1 MKGKDLGRGLNAG
14 RRRARRTLFAAV
26 ALWCTTAPGSAAAQS
41 VRARLQKADTLRDSA
56 MVRVEVNAVKL
67 QQMIREFLASREMEQ
82 AIGMSLK
89 EAARGQQVDARRMKE
104 LADSMGRIARRN
116 TGLMTQIE
124 MQCTGEESLPAGY
137 LGVVFDQQMVSQREN
152 EPALYQLGTIE
163 TVQPGSPAERAG
175 IRSGDVLLSIGGVDA
190 RKPIMLGTI
199 LKPGAKLQVRLQRA
213 GTTKDVTV
221 LIEKRPE
228 GFGSDCA
235 TMEQLIAPERVAPAI
250 MFHKFDRHATGTA
263 RPGAASTS
271 PADVFMPAIPP
282 GAFTFGFTTGQNPGV
297 AGAIL
302 MPLDD
307 DWRQSL
313 GVDNGLLVIKVVL
326 GSPAKDAGLRGNDV
340 IISADG
346 QTVGSVRAL
355 QRIISNARTNA
366 VNLQVVRGGKA
377 QTLTLRWRERER

>member
-1 MKGKDLGRGLNAG
+1 MKERGEGRGTRAG
-14 RRRARRTLFAAV
+14 GHMARRAMFAAG
-26 ALWCTTAPGSAAAQS
+26 ALWYTTAGGLAGAQT
-41 VRARLQKADTLRDSA
+41 VRWRTQKADTLRDSA
-56 MVRVEVNAVKL
+56 MVRVEVSAAKL
-67 QQMIREFLASREMEQ
+67 ERMIREFLASREMEQ

-89 EAARGQQVDARRMKE
+89 EAARGQQVDTRRMKE
-104 LADSMGRIARRN
+104 LADSMREIARRN

-137 LGVVFDQQMVSQREN
+137 LGVIFDQQMVSQREN
-152 EPALYQLGTIE
+152 EPALFQLGTIE

-235 TMEQLIAPERVAPAI
+235 TMEQLIAPEREAPLI
-250 MFHKFDRHATGTA
+250 MFH
-263 RPGAASTS
+263 RPGQHAMGTVRPGIASTPPPDVLI
-271 PADVFMPAIPP
+271 PAMPP
-282 GAFTFGFTTGQNPGV
+282 GAFAFGFTAMQNPGV

-313 GVDNGLLVIKVVL
+313 GVDNGLLVMKVVQA
-326 GSPAKDAGLRGNDV
+326 SPAKDAGLRGNDV

-346 QTVGSVRAL
+346 QAVGSVRAL
-355 QRIISNARTNA
+355 QRIISSAKANT
-366 VNLQVVRGGKA
+366 VKLQVVRGGKT
-377 QTLTLRWRERER
+377 QTLTLRWQERER

>member
-1 MKGKDLGRGLNAG
+1 MKEREG
-14 RRRARRTLFAAV
+14 RRDARAGGHVARGVMFAAG
-26 ALWCTTAPGSAAAQS
+26 ALWCTTAAGLAGAQT
-41 VRARLQKADTLRDSA
+41 VRWRTQKADTLRDSA
-56 MVRVEVNAVKL
+56 MVRVEVSAAKL
-67 QQMIREFLASREMEQ
+67 ERMIREFLASREMEQ

-89 EAARGQQVDARRMKE
+89 EAARGQQVDTRRMKE
-104 LADSMGRIARRN
+104 LADSMREIARRN

-137 LGVVFDQQMVSQREN
+137 LGVAFDQQTVSQRDN
-152 EPALYQLGTIE
+152 EPALFQLGTIE

-235 TMEQLIAPERVAPAI
+235 TMEHLIAPEREAPLI
-250 MFHKFDRHATGTA
+250 MFHRQGQHA
-263 RPGAASTS
+263 
-271 PADVFMPAIPP
+271 MPAIRPGVASTPPPDWVMPMPP

-297 AGAIL
+297 AGATL

-313 GVDNGLLVIKVVL
+313 GVDNGLLVMKVVSP
-326 GSPAKDAGLRGNDV
+326 SPAKDAGMRGNDV
-340 IISADG
+340 IITADG

-355 QRIISNARTNA
+355 QRIISSAKANTIK
-366 VNLQVVRGGKA
+366 LQVVRGGKTQA
-377 QTLTLRWRERER
+377 LTLRWQERER